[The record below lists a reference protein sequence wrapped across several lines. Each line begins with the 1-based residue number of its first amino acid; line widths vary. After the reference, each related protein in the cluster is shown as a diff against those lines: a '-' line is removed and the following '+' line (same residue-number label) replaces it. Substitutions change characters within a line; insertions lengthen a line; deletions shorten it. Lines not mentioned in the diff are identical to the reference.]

1 MQWLKR
7 WQNTDQC
14 MRSTMKGSS
23 MKRTKRQTGRK
34 RMQER
39 ERERWQLRDKSQSEQ
54 RTGLGQYSHHILLTL
69 HHSTRAHMHA
79 TQTRTLSQTDRQ
91 TSDQSVSRCRCFKRK
106 TEKRR
111 VWRYVAVQKT
121 KSDMPDIHCVQ
132 GHLTEWTKSLWAP
145 STFLTAVYILRKNS
159 RPSI

>member
-7 WQNTDQC
+7 WQNTDRC
-14 MRSTMKGSS
+14 MRRSTMKGST

-91 TSDQSVSRCRCFKRK
+91 TSDQSVSRCQCFKRK

-121 KSDMPDIHCVQ
+121 KSDMPDIHGVQ
-132 GHLTEWTKSLWAP
+132 GHLTEWTKSRP
-145 STFLTAVYILRKNS
+145 PFLQL
-159 RPSI
+159 SIF